1 MITIGYE
8 QADGSVKYLYTSD
21 EMLQNLLDSVVYRD
35 LPLPTK
41 VSDREELKAAASFKE
56 YFAAELSDEED
67 TRFRLL
73 RRLDGTWLIRDSYGG
88 VEHDIVITLTA
99 KSGGKRKGGKRTN
112 NCKGSSRKNLI
123 ASSCNGRS
131 KLKSRKN

>member
-8 QADGSVKYLYTSD
+8 QTDGSVKYLYTSD

-35 LPLPTK
+35 LPLPTQ

-73 RRLDGTWLIRDSYGG
+73 RHLDGTWLIRDSYGG

-99 KSGGKRKGGKRTN
+99 KSGGKRRGGKHAN
-112 NCKGSSRKNLI
+112 NCKGSRKNLI

>member
-41 VSDREELKAAASFKE
+41 VSHREELKESASFKE
-56 YFAAELSDEED
+56 YFATELSDEED

-73 RRLDGTWLIRDSYGG
+73 RRLDKTWLIRDSYGG

-99 KSGGKRKGGKRTN
+99 KSGGRSRSR
-112 NCKGSSRKNLI
+112 SSRLK
-123 ASSCNGRS
+123 RS
-131 KLKSRKN
+131 RKSRKN

>member
-41 VSDREELKAAASFKE
+41 VSDREELKEAASFKD
-56 YFAAELSDEED
+56 YFASGLSDEED

-99 KSGGKRKGGKRTN
+99 KSGGKRSKRGKSN
-112 NCKGSSRKNLI
+112 KSSR
-123 ASSCNGRS
+123 
-131 KLKSRKN
+131 KSRKN

>member
-8 QADGSVKYLYTSD
+8 QADGTVKYLYTSD

-35 LPLPTK
+35 SPLPTK
-41 VSDREELKAAASFKE
+41 VSDREELKAAAAFKD
-56 YFAAELSDEED
+56 YFATELSDEED

-73 RRLDGTWLIRDSYGG
+73 RRLDKTWLIRDSYGG

-99 KSGGKRKGGKRTN
+99 KSGGKSNGSKSNGSKSNGSK
-112 NCKGSSRKNLI
+112 SSR
-123 ASSCNGRS
+123 GRS
-131 KLKSRKN
+131 RSNSNRKSRKN